1 MKTLLKDLA
10 ALCTLPI
17 LYTFVLNI
25 LCELFYRELG
35 INVLDDS
42 TLFSG
47 GVFIALSVMFS
58 VAANLINDTSEE
70 IV

>member
-1 MKTLLKDLA
+1 MKSLLKDLA

-17 LYTFVLNI
+17 MYIFVLNI
-25 LCELFYRELG
+25 LCELFYRELS

-58 VAANLINDTSEE
+58 VAGNLIGEDLED
-70 IV
+70 V